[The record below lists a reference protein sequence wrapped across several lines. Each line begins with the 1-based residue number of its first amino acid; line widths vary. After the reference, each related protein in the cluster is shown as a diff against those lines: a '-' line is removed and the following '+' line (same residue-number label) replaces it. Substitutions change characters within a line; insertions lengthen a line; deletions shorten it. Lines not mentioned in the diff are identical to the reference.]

1 MNAASNAASNVANYD
16 YSGAAVLVTGGTQGI
31 GFGIAS
37 AFKSAGANVTVTGT
51 RASAD
56 DYADTENDLSGF
68 EYLQLQVKD
77 IEAIKRL
84 PEKLGR
90 LDILVNNAGASL
102 PGGQSEW
109 DHDVFDESVQ
119 INLNSN
125 FHVSQACFPLLE
137 QSELCGGAVII
148 GIASL
153 TSFLAVEFVPGYGA
167 AKAGLV
173 QLTKTLGMSWAKNGI
188 RANAIAAGLI
198 ETRMTSMVKM
208 IPEMDEA
215 MMARTPMKRWG
226 QPEDIAGCALF
237 LASANASF
245 VTGQTLIC
253 DGGYSVVG

>member
-1 MNAASNAASNVANYD
+1 MSQINNSAQYNYR
-16 YSGAAVLVTGGTQGI
+16 GAKVLVTGGTQGI
-31 GFGIAS
+31 GFAIAS
-37 AFKSAGANVTVTGT
+37 AFKDVGAQVCITGT
-51 RASAD
+51 RAAVA
-56 DYADTENDLSGF
+56 DYADTDNDLSGF
-68 EYLQLQVKD
+68 EYFQLQVKD
-77 IEAIKRL
+77 VEAIKRL

-119 INLNSN
+119 INLSSN
-125 FHVSQACFPLLE
+125 FHVAQACFPLLE
-137 QSELCGGAVII
+137 KSELAGGAVII

-153 TSFLAVEFVPGYGA
+153 TSFMANEFVPAYGA

-188 RANAIAAGLI
+188 RANAIAAGMI
-198 ETRMTSMVKM
+198 DTRMTAMVKM
-208 IPEMDEA
+208 MPEMSEP
-215 MMARTPMKRWG
+215 MLARTPMQRWG
-226 QPEDIAGCALF
+226 QPDDIAGCALF

>member
-1 MNAASNAASNVANYD
+1 MSQASNNSHYD

-31 GFGIAS
+31 GYGIAS
-37 AFKSAGANVTVTGT
+37 AFLKAGASVTITGT
-51 RASAD
+51 RESIA
-56 DYADTENDLSGF
+56 DYADTDNDLSDF
-68 EYLQLQVKD
+68 SYLQLQVKD
-77 IEAIKRL
+77 VEAIKQL

-109 DHDVFDESVQ
+109 DHAVFDESVQ

-125 FHVSQACFPLLE
+125 FHVSLACFPLLE
-137 QSELCGGAVII
+137 ASELSGGAVIL

-153 TSFLAVEFVPGYGA
+153 TSYMANEFVPGYGA

-188 RANAIAAGLI
+188 RANAIAAGMS
-198 ETRMTSMVKM
+198 ETRMTAIVQQ
-208 IPEMDEA
+208 IPEMNDPI
-215 MMARTPMKRWG
+215 MARTPMQRWG

-237 LASANASF
+237 LASSNASF